1 MTIKERELQKLYEM
15 FLPKP
20 FVKDSC
26 FITFFPLRVKH
37 YCLTLRGYNCA
48 SYEKRCQS
56 RELGKALDS
65 THLSQHEVHHSWDC
79 QPGVERYGPASLLIG
94 LEIVVSVKTI
104 L

>member
-26 FITFFPLRVKH
+26 FITFVPLRVKH
-37 YCLTLRGYNCA
+37 YCLTLRSYNCA

-65 THLSQHEVHHSWDC
+65 LPTFLSMKYITA
-79 QPGVERYGPASLLIG
+79 GTASLVWNVMDLQ
-94 LEIVVSVKTI
+94 VY
-104 L
+104 